1 MKSHHCFCQHV
12 RHHSWSKKV
21 EDQSFLHW
29 SSHWGSSAI
38 RVELESVKCIAESRS
53 REVLLSSVDETQEK
67 FFSPRLE
74 LRTTFYV
81 VLLIEGFLHT
91 FEVELLDP
99 RESGGNWEIIVGT
112 GTQGKQGLSQ
122 ITSSSVS
129 STLTYTLI
137 LQNWVLEIVQTVL
150 KAKITGTLY
159 NYREDDDPKFI
170 EGGGRG

>member
-1 MKSHHCFCQHV
+1 M
-12 RHHSWSKKV
+12 
-21 EDQSFLHW
+21 
-29 SSHWGSSAI
+29 
-38 RVELESVKCIAESRS
+38 
-53 REVLLSSVDETQEK
+53 
-67 FFSPRLE
+67 
-74 LRTTFYV
+74 
-81 VLLIEGFLHT
+81 IEGFLHT

-99 RESGGNWEIIVGT
+99 RESGGNWEIIVGA

-122 ITSSSVS
+122 MTSSSVS
-129 STLTYTLI
+129 STLTYTPI

>member
-1 MKSHHCFCQHV
+1 M
-12 RHHSWSKKV
+12 
-21 EDQSFLHW
+21 
-29 SSHWGSSAI
+29 
-38 RVELESVKCIAESRS
+38 
-53 REVLLSSVDETQEK
+53 
-67 FFSPRLE
+67 
-74 LRTTFYV
+74 
-81 VLLIEGFLHT
+81 IEGFLHT

-99 RESGGNWEIIVGT
+99 RESGGNCEIIVGA

-122 ITSSSVS
+122 MTSSSVS
-129 STLTYTLI
+129 STLTYTPI

>member
-1 MKSHHCFCQHV
+1 M
-12 RHHSWSKKV
+12 
-21 EDQSFLHW
+21 
-29 SSHWGSSAI
+29 
-38 RVELESVKCIAESRS
+38 ESVKCIAESRS

-99 RESGGNWEIIVGT
+99 RESGGNWEIIVGA

-137 LQNWVLEIVQTVL
+137 LQN
-150 KAKITGTLY
+150 
-159 NYREDDDPKFI
+159 
-170 EGGGRG
+170 